1 MKKIK
6 QLAPEQLYKRNQ
18 LRQKIYK
25 NISAP
30 IYWILLALSILF
42 FVLMLRNSFG
52 NISEIISMLD
62 KKTLTGEELQANYSY
77 LIEKYGEWTIVGKN
91 AGVFSI
97 QFIDIRKAFFSAVM
111 ITYLILSIVCLVL
124 AVTLGKILFPK
135 LSDYYSNNNQD
146 MVNIATLQTNAEI
159 TKKKKSQEEWF

>member
-6 QLAPEQLYKRNQ
+6 QLTPEQLYKRNQ

-42 FVLMLRNSFG
+42 FILMLRNSFG

-62 KKTLTGEELQANYSY
+62 KKTLTGEELQANYAY
-77 LIEKYGEWTIVGKN
+77 LVEKYGEWTIVGKN

-97 QFIDIRKAFFSAVM
+97 QFIDIRRAFFSGVM
-111 ITYLILSIVCLVL
+111 MIYLILSIVCLFL
-124 AVTLGKILFPK
+124 AVILGKILFPK
-135 LSDYYSNNNQD
+135 LSAYYNNNNQD

-159 TKKKKSQEEWF
+159 IKKKKSQEEWF